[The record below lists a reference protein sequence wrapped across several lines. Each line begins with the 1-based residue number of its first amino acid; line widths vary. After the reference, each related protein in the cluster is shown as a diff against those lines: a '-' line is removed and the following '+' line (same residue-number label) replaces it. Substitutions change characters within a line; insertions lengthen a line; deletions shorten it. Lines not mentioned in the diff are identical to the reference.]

1 MKMNKSIAVLVAFAG
16 MTIATSANA
25 FTNVSGNITTDTTWT
40 KANSPY
46 FLKNP
51 VYVINGATLTI
62 EAGVTVITLPADD
75 GGLTITRGAQIFAL
89 GTAAEPIILT
99 SAADVATWTG
109 TVFSGPASAPIA
121 ITTVGD
127 RKTGLSRNVASEW
140 RNLTI
145 LGKGVLSGS
154 EFKGV
159 LQGPSTT
166 GATNNPT
173 VVDGTAQRRM
183 EGLDATTA
191 GGDINNIRYGG
202 NDDNDDSGVLRYV
215 SSRYTGRVLGTGDE
229 LNGLSLG
236 ALGAETDITHF
247 DIMNNVDDGIE
258 IWGGKVNLKYINIW
272 NIGDDSL
279 DVDQGWRGK
288 VQFGLIVQGVATPA
302 SSGSGAPDNAIE
314 MDGGEQSNVQPTT
327 TATIYNMTVIGVPQS
342 PDHATAWRDNAN
354 VQFRKSIF
362 IDFLGRLVAHD
373 GTDTDGGK
381 GYTDLATGTF
391 AASPTDSTALG
402 HFLARF
408 TTAYNSYPQYNAG
421 SGIFAPTAS
430 FYSAQVDGFLNE
442 ISDSVFHKVSL
453 LGAGSGASGDQAVA
467 AGVLAA
473 GFTSNPA
480 KNNVVDNTTL
490 PITSMTRG
498 TAFGSMGSGSNARVG
513 LQNIVALNPIPV
525 TTAALTA
532 ANVTPADPFFTP
544 TSYRGAFSPTHNWIK
559 GWTAADAFTNITIG
573 GPVQADPTA
582 ATNLTATVSF
592 ATVNGVMYVV
602 ESSTDGRT
610 WTAEK
615 VITGNGSTMTYTDTA
630 PLQSAKLFR
639 TRPL

>member
-1 MKMNKSIAVLVAFAG
+1 MKLNKSIAVLVAFAG
-16 MTIATSANA
+16 MTLATSAQA
-25 FTNVSGNITTDTTWT
+25 STNVVGNITTDTTFT

-51 VYVINGATLTI
+51 VYVINGASLTI

-75 GGLTITRGAQIFAL
+75 GGLVITRGSQIFAL
-89 GTAAEPIILT
+89 GTQAEPIIFT
-99 SAADVATWTG
+99 SAEDVATWTG
-109 TVFSGPASAPIA
+109 TVFTGPASAPTA

-127 RKTGLSRNVASEW
+127 RKTGVWRDQASEW
-140 RNLTI
+140 RNITI

-159 LQGPSTT
+159 LVGPSTT
-166 GATNNPT
+166 GAPNNPT
-173 VVDGTAQRRM
+173 VVDGTAQRIM
-183 EGLDATTA
+183 EGLDPTTA

-202 NDDNDDSGVLRYV
+202 NDDNDDSGVLRYI
-215 SSRYTGRVLGTGDE
+215 SSRYTGRVLGAGDE

-236 ALGAETDITHF
+236 ALGAETDLTNI

-272 NIGDDSL
+272 NIGDDSF

-302 SSGSGAPDNAIE
+302 SSGSGAPDNAFE
-314 MDGGEQSNVQPTT
+314 MDGGEQSNVQPST
-327 TATIYNMTVIGVPQS
+327 TATFYNFTVIGVPQS

-354 VQFRKSIF
+354 AQIRKSIF
-362 IDFLGRLVAHD
+362 IDFLGRLVSHD
-373 GTDTDGGK
+373 ASDGDGGK
-381 GYTDLATGTF
+381 GYTNIVTGVLPGTP
-391 AASPTDSTALG
+391 AAGLSD
-402 HFLARF
+402 FLARF

-421 SGIFAPTAS
+421 SGIFAPTSS
-430 FYSAQVDGFLNE
+430 FYSAQSDGFLSE

-453 LGAGSGASGDQAVA
+453 LGGAAGASGDQAVA

-473 GFTSNPA
+473 GFTSNPT
-480 KNNVVDNTTL
+480 KVNVVDNTNL
-490 PITSMTRG
+490 PITSLTRG
-498 TAFGSMGSGSNARVG
+498 TPFGAMGSGSNARNG
-513 LQNIVALNPIPV
+513 LQNVVGLNPIPL

-532 ANVTPADPFFTP
+532 QNVTPVDPFFTP

-559 GWTAADAFTNITIG
+559 GWTAADAFTNITID
-573 GPVQADPTA
+573 GPVQADPAST
-582 ATNLTATVSF
+582 LSLSATVSF
-592 ATVNGVMYVV
+592 PTVNGVMYVI

-610 WTAEK
+610 WSPET
-615 VITGNGSTMTYTDTA
+615 VITGNGSTMTYTDTGT
-630 PLQSAKLFR
+630 LQSAKLFR